1 MQEQGGLMSINII
14 FESKEIDFDCELHS
28 KSKVKIF
35 CVSNIW
41 SSGFCKD
48 CVEIK
53 RQEAVKLEQERAEKE
68 KERER
73 LAKIESLLLRA
84 GIPPRFKYHSFETF
98 FATTSDQELKKKL
111 CLDYANN
118 FLENFKL
125 GKSIILCGTTGTGK
139 THLACSIANQVI
151 QNKNSAI
158 FINVFKAI
166 DDIKETWS
174 KHSDK
179 TEREVINN
187 FIKTDLL
194 ILDEIGVQFGSD
206 SEKMILFKILNE
218 RYSNMKPTILISNLN
233 VEALQEFVGERV
245 IDRMKENGGMIVKF
259 DWKSHRGN

>member
-1 MQEQGGLMSINII
+1 MSINMT
-14 FESKEIDFDCELHS
+14 FDNKEIDFDCLEHGN
-28 KSKVKIF
+28 SKVKVF
-35 CVSNIW
+35 CVSNTW
-41 SSGFCKD
+41 SAAFCKD
-48 CVEIK
+48 CAEIK
-53 RQEAVKLEQERAEKE
+53 KQEAIKLEQERVEKE

-73 LAKIESLLLRA
+73 LAKIQSLLLRA
-84 GIPPRFKYHSFETF
+84 GIPPRFKNHSFETF
-98 FATTSDQELKKKL
+98 IAKTADQELKKKV

-118 FLENFKL
+118 FEENFKL
-125 GKSIILCGTTGTGK
+125 GKSMILCGTTGTGK

-151 QNKNSAI
+151 QNRRSAI

-174 KHSDK
+174 KQSDK

-233 VEALQEFVGERV
+233 AEALQEFAGERV
-245 IDRMKENGGMIVKF
+245 MDRMRENGGMIVKF
-259 DWKSHRGN
+259 DWQSYRGN